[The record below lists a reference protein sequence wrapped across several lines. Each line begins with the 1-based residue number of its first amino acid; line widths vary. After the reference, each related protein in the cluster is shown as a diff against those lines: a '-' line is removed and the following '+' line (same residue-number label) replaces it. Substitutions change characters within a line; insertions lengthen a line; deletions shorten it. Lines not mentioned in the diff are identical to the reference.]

1 MRRLPLRSPPRMRGK
16 ARANSAFGNDAGI
29 TPAYAGK
36 SPPAKRKNPAIWDH
50 PRVCGEKIPSSLNW
64 PMFLGSPP
72 RVRGKA
78 DSANLH
84 QPKPGITPAYAGKST
99 GLCEHS
105 RQEQDHPRVCGEKS
119 AASIWAICARGSPPR
134 MRGKDP
140 RFIDDD
146 TAGGITP
153 ACAGKR
159 PVSPIWWTPC
169 QDHPRVCGE
178 KSFHSLDE
186 SALPG
191 SPPRVRGKAP
201 AGFAD
206 FRQGG
211 ITPACAGKSVQVST
225 NDSITWD
232 HPRVCGEK
240 ARSSSPLYF
249 LPGSPPRMRGKV
261 LLKVSSATVWGIT
274 PAYAGKSSG

>member
-16 ARANSAFGNDAGI
+16 VWLHQKPGRVPGI

-134 MRGKDP
+134 VLGKDP

-169 QDHPRVCGE
+169 QNRQGLCRDSYLSEPGGFYLLRRIGTGWR
-178 KSFHSLDE
+178 
-186 SALPG
+186 SALP
-191 SPPRVRGKAP
+191 S
-201 AGFAD
+201 
-206 FRQGG
+206 
-211 ITPACAGKSVQVST
+211 
-225 NDSITWD
+225 
-232 HPRVCGEK
+232 
-240 ARSSSPLYF
+240 Y
-249 LPGSPPRMRGKV
+249 
-261 LLKVSSATVWGIT
+261 
-274 PAYAGKSSG
+274 

>member
-16 ARANSAFGNDAGI
+16 VWLHQKPGRVPGI

-134 MRGKDP
+134 MRGKELSVSAHCH
-140 RFIDDD
+140 IC
-146 TAGGITP
+146 GITP
-153 ACAGKR
+153 AYAGKSEAVNGPGIAGKDHPRVCGEKRVPPLIGFVCTGSPPRMRGKEYRVKRCSCNNGITPAYAGKR
-159 PVSPIWWTPC
+159 RQAGDQAHDG

-178 KSFHSLDE
+178 KFQ
-186 SALPG
+186 
-191 SPPRVRGKAP
+191 
-201 AGFAD
+201 
-206 FRQGG
+206 FR
-211 ITPACAGKSVQVST
+211 PV
-225 NDSITWD
+225 
-232 HPRVCGEK
+232 HR
-240 ARSSSPLYF
+240 YF
-249 LPGSPPRMRGKV
+249 RGSPPRMRGKECNR
-261 LLKVSSATVWGIT
+261 T
-274 PAYAGKSSG
+274 